1 MFKRT
6 KYYATG
12 GPAKKTKYMAK
23 GGKASKYMAKGG
35 KASKYCKDPNY
46 AKGSKKRKKKAAGG
60 FVGIRGQGAVM
71 RERLR

>member
-12 GPAKKTKYMAK
+12 GPVKNPKGMTK

-35 KASKYCKDPNY
+35 K
-46 AKGSKKRKKKAAGG
+46 
-60 FVGIRGQGAVM
+60 V
-71 RERLR
+71 